1 MKKGFFIKS
10 SLLSVAILSGSAG
23 IINATIPKISENFP
37 DISMTSIEL
46 LSTIPSI
53 TLLIV
58 MLLGEAMLKKVP
70 KKYSILA
77 GIALVAMSGIL
88 PIMFEAYFA
97 LLLSRLIL
105 GIGLGLFSNSTV
117 TLVTEL
123 FSEEEQGKMLGYR
136 AALTSIGGAVLVIV
150 GNSLSAIR
158 WNYIFLAYTVAIPIG
173 IYFLIFFPNINN
185 KKDSS
190 KKEQQDKFEKSTG
203 NQGVVLMTVV
213 IVFLLMLLYNGVNVK
228 IAGFVEYKGYG
239 SSSGIA
245 IMFALAGIITM
256 AVSFAFGK
264 LKEKFGDKLFT
275 GAIFIVGI
283 SILIINFSNNF
294 ILTAGVFF
302 IMSAAVA
309 VLGPLAFARVIEASK
324 SSIQGLNTSFV
335 IVAFQAANLLS
346 PYGLAILMIWTGLE
360 SMFLGAAIVIFLLL
374 GVEVIFERI
383 EFRNLKN
390 IKEELRTDIINE

>member
-203 NQGVVLMTVV
+203 NQ
-213 IVFLLMLLYNGVNVK
+213 
-228 IAGFVEYKGYG
+228 
-239 SSSGIA
+239 
-245 IMFALAGIITM
+245 
-256 AVSFAFGK
+256 
-264 LKEKFGDKLFT
+264 
-275 GAIFIVGI
+275 
-283 SILIINFSNNF
+283 
-294 ILTAGVFF
+294 
-302 IMSAAVA
+302 
-309 VLGPLAFARVIEASK
+309 
-324 SSIQGLNTSFV
+324 
-335 IVAFQAANLLS
+335 
-346 PYGLAILMIWTGLE
+346 
-360 SMFLGAAIVIFLLL
+360 
-374 GVEVIFERI
+374 
-383 EFRNLKN
+383 
-390 IKEELRTDIINE
+390 

>member
-37 DISMTSIEL
+37 NISTTSIEL

-58 MLLGEAMLKKVP
+58 MLLGEAMFKKVP
-70 KKYSILA
+70 KKYLILL
-77 GIALVAMSGIL
+77 GIALVAISGVL
-88 PIMFEAYFA
+88 PIMFEAYFV
-97 LLLSRLIL
+97 LFLSRLIL

-117 TLVTEL
+117 TLVTEI
-123 FSEEEQGKMLGYR
+123 FSKEDQGKMLGYR

-150 GNSLSAIR
+150 GNSLSTIR

-173 IYFLIFFPNINN
+173 IYFLAFFPNI
-185 KKDSS
+185 KSE
-190 KKEQQDKFEKSTG
+190 KEEINIEKQDKIENNNA
-203 NQGVVLMTVV
+203 NQKVVIMTVV
-213 IVFLLMLLYNGVNVK
+213 MVFLIMLLYNGVNVK

-239 SSSGIA
+239 DSSGIA

-264 LKEKFGDKLFT
+264 LKQKFGDKLFI
-275 GAIFIVGI
+275 GSMFIIGI
-283 SILIINFSNNF
+283 SILTVNFSNNF

-302 IMSAAVA
+302 TMSAAVA
-309 VLGPLAFARVIEASK
+309 VLGPLAFAKVIEASK

-335 IVAFQAANLLS
+335 IVAFQSANLLS
-346 PYGLAILMIWTGLE
+346 PYGLAILMKWTGLE
-360 SMFLGAAIVIFLLL
+360 SMFLGASIIIFMLFIVQ
-374 GVEVIFERI
+374 VIFERI
-383 EFRNLKN
+383 EFGNLK
-390 IKEELRTDIINE
+390 RTQVKLNTRTIND